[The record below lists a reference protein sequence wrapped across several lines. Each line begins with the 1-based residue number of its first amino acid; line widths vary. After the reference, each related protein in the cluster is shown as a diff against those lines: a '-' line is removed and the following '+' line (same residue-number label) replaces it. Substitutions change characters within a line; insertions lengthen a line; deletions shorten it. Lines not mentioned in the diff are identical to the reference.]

1 MSAVTDKAQ
10 KKKRLIFLPLII
22 MSATLFLWGLAE
34 ADEYIQIPGLMDIR
48 TDFSDGVHSLEQ
60 IIELAEQR
68 GFPVLFLNDHDRKI
82 LEYGIRPFQ
91 HIFIKRVEQPS
102 INKNGPENY
111 LSMIRTASENHPEM
125 ILIPGAESAPFYYWR
140 GRYFKKNL
148 TVCDW
153 EKHQIIIGL
162 EKQADYKELPILHNG
177 LSARYLSSHISVGLF
192 LLLIPLAAGL
202 YLVTRNGILR
212 YAGIAIAV
220 VFFLLIINAHPFRS
234 SPFDQ
239 YHGFQGNP
247 PYQVLIDYVN
257 SRGGMVF
264 WNHPETKSGQ
274 GKIDFI
280 HKDTPPYPQMLRET
294 ANYTGFAALYGERIT
309 VTEPGNIWDK
319 VLMEYCSGQRSIP
332 AWGISAADFHR
343 EGAAGEKLGNFP
355 TLFLVKEKTKEALL
369 GAMSKG
375 RMYAY
380 RGDVALPRLVLEE
393 FSVVDSETSRHGIM
407 GEELTLK
414 GLAEVHIHVSESNP
428 ESGNKVAVRLMRGG
442 HLLQTFSGK
451 TPLAIHFRDEHSEP
465 GQKTYYR
472 LDIKDKKGRI
482 IVSNPIFVT
491 YTVTESLSF
500 TPERSQPVIIKDIIP
515 PIKPYRALKRNA

>member
-1 MSAVTDKAQ
+1 VSAVTDKAQ
-10 KKKRLIFLPLII
+10 KQQRSVLLALII
-22 MSATLFLWGLAE
+22 LSATLFFWGPAE
-34 ADEYIQIPGLMDIR
+34 ADEHIQIPGLIDIR

-60 IIELAEQR
+60 IIELVEQR
-68 GFPVLFLNDHDRKI
+68 GFPVLFLNDHDRKV

-91 HIFIKRVEQPS
+91 HIFRKRVEQPS
-102 INKNGPENY
+102 INKMGPENY
-111 LSMIRTASENHPEM
+111 LNMIRKASEKHPET

-140 GRYFKKNL
+140 GRYLKKNL

-153 EKHQIIIGL
+153 ERHLIIIGL
-162 EKQADYKELPILHNG
+162 ENPEDYRELPVLHNG
-177 LSARYLSSHISVGLF
+177 LSARHLSSHISVGLF

-202 YLVTRNGILR
+202 YLATRKGILR

-220 VFFLLIINAHPFRS
+220 VFLLLIINAHPFRS

-239 YHGFQGNP
+239 YHGFQGNS

-280 HKDTPPYPQMLRET
+280 HKATPPYPQMLRET
-294 ANYTGFAALYGERIT
+294 ANYTGFAALYGEHIT
-309 VTEPGNIWDK
+309 VTEPGNIWDE
-319 VLMEYCSGQRSIP
+319 VLMEYCAGLRGQP
-332 AWGISAADFHR
+332 AWGISSADFHR

-355 TLFLVKEKTKEALL
+355 TLFLVKEKTKQAVLEA
-369 GAMSKG
+369 MRKG

-380 RGDVALPRLVLEE
+380 RGDVALPRLVLEQ
-393 FSVVDSETSRHGIM
+393 FSVTDTETSCKGVM
-407 GEELTLK
+407 GEELILK
-414 GLAEVHIHVSESNP
+414 GLPEVHIHVSESYP
-428 ESGNKVAVRLMRGG
+428 ENGNEVAVRLIRGG

-451 TPLAIHFRDEHSEP
+451 IPLAIHFKDEHSEP
-465 GQKTYYR
+465 GKKTYYR
-472 LDIKDKKGRI
+472 LDVKDKKGRI

-491 YTVTESLSF
+491 CSSTE
-500 TPERSQPVIIKDIIP
+500 
-515 PIKPYRALKRNA
+515 